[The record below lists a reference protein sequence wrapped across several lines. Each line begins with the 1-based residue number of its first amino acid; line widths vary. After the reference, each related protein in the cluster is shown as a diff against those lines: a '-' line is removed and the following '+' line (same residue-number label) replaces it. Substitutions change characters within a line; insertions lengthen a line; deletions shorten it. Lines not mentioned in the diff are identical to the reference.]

1 MIKEI
6 ELNKGVKLIAG
17 DNIVNRCTY
26 VTLVFVGVSSKQKY
40 LEQAH
45 LVEHIISTFK
55 FCTLKIL
62 GLGLKN
68 H

>member
-26 VTLVFVGVSSKQKY
+26 VTLVFVGV
-40 LEQAH
+40 
-45 LVEHIISTFK
+45 
-55 FCTLKIL
+55 
-62 GLGLKN
+62 
-68 H
+68 